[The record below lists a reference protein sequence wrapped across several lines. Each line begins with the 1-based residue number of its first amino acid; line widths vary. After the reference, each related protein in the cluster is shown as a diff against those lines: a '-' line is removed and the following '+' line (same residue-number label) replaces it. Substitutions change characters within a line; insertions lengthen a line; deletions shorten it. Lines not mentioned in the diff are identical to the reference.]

1 MGFRPWRTKTD
12 GLVSEVAAGPEM
24 TAYPDGLDHKND
36 GLNTAVNDPA
46 SSVDD
51 RPVDD
56 AQHGVQAVEAVTLV
70 WTKNQL
76 YLAYAFIF
84 LVFFVISMQ
93 QQIQNNLSV
102 YVTSSFILL
111 PLTGTTSI
119 VSSIVGGVFRLPT
132 AKFVDLIGRAE
143 GFAVM
148 TGFST
153 IGLIMMAACRNV
165 ETYAAAQVFYWLG
178 FDGMMYVLD
187 VFMADT
193 SSLKNRA
200 LVFAFST
207 TPYIVTTW
215 VGPPAA
221 SSFLKTSGWPWAFG
235 TFAIITPVI
244 CIPILSL
251 LWVNQGKAKKA
262 GLIKKIDSGRTWT
275 ESIKYYFWEFDV
287 IGLLL
292 VSAGFVLFLLP
303 FSLASYQKEGWHSA
317 MIIAMLVIGILCLIA
332 FGFFERYAGRKSF
345 IPFELLTD
353 RTVVGAC
360 LCAAFFFISFYC
372 WDSYFYN
379 YLQAVHNLSVTHTGY
394 VTNIYSIGSCFW
406 AVVISYAI
414 RVTGRFRWLAL
425 YFAVPLQTL
434 GVGLMIHFRQPDQPI
449 GYVIMCQIFI
459 AFSGGTISIC
469 EQMAVMAAAPHKGV
483 ASMLALI
490 GLFSSVGGAIGV
502 AISGAI
508 YTNKFPAALAQKISD
523 PELAAQL
530 YGNLLV
536 QLEYPVGSVERDAVW
551 YAYGESMKWLAV
563 AGVVFLIP
571 CFVFVG
577 MWRDYKVDEIKQVK
591 GTVA

>member
-12 GLVSEVAAGPEM
+12 GLASEVAVGPEM

-36 GLNTAVNDPA
+36 GLNTAVKDPA
-46 SSVDD
+46 SSLDD
-51 RPVDD
+51 RPVED
-56 AQHGVQAVEAVTLV
+56 AQHGVQAVEAVTLI

-102 YVTSSFILL
+102 YVTSSFALL

-119 VSSIVGGVFRLPT
+119 VSSIVGGVFRLPI

-143 GFAVM
+143 GFAIM
-148 TGFST
+148 TGFAT
-153 IGLIMMAACRNV
+153 IGLIMMAACKNV

-215 VGPPAA
+215 IGPPAA

-235 TFAIITPVI
+235 AFAIITPVI

-262 GLIKKIDSGRTWT
+262 GLIKKIDSGRTWA

-303 FSLASYQKEGWHSA
+303 FSLASYQKEGWHSG

-345 IPFELLTD
+345 IPIELLTD

-360 LCAAFFFISFYC
+360 LCSAFFFISFYC

-523 PELAAQL
+523 PDLAAQL
-530 YGNLLV
+530 YGSLTV
-536 QLEYPVGSVERDAVW
+536 QLQYPVGSVERDAVW
-551 YAYGESMKWLAV
+551 FAYGESMKWLAV

>member
-1 MGFRPWRTKTD
+1 MGFRPWKTKTD
-12 GLVSEVAAGPEM
+12 GLASEVAVGPEL
-24 TAYPDGLDHKND
+24 TSYPDGLDHKNIGPNSTVD
-36 GLNTAVNDPA
+36 GPE
-46 SSVDD
+46 SSMGD
-51 RPVDD
+51 RPEED

-70 WTKNQL
+70 WTKSQL

-84 LVFFVISMQ
+84 LVFFVISLQ
-93 QQIQNNLSV
+93 QQIQNNLSY
-102 YVTSSFILL
+102 YVTSSFALL
-111 PLTGTTSI
+111 PLTGTTGI
-119 VSSIVGGVFRLPT
+119 VSSIIGGVFRLPI
-132 AKFVDLIGRAE
+132 AKFIDLVGRAE
-143 GFAVM
+143 GFAIM
-148 TGFST
+148 TVFAT

-207 TPYIVTTW
+207 TPYIATTW
-215 VGPPAA
+215 IGPPAA
-221 SSFLKTSGWPWAFG
+221 ESFLKTSGWPWGFG

-244 CIPILSL
+244 CIPILTL
-251 LWVNQGKAKKA
+251 LWWNQGKAKKA
-262 GLIKKIDSGRTWT
+262 GLIKKIDSGRTWA
-275 ESIKYYFWEFDV
+275 ESINSYFWEFDV

-292 VSAGFVLFLLP
+292 ISAGFVLFLLP
-303 FSLASYQKEGWHSA
+303 FSLASYQKEGWHAS
-317 MIIAMLVIGILCLIA
+317 MIIAMLVIGICCLIA
-332 FGFFERYAGRKSF
+332 FGFYERYADRQSF
-345 IPFELLTD
+345 IPFALLTD
-353 RTVVGAC
+353 HTVIGAC
-360 LCAAFFFISFYC
+360 LCSAFFFISFYC

-379 YLQAVHNLSVTHTGY
+379 YLQAVHGLSVTHAGY

-414 RVTGRFRWLAL
+414 RVTGRFKWLAL
-425 YFAVPLQTL
+425 YFAVPLQIL

-459 AFSGGTISIC
+459 AFSGGTIVIC

-490 GLFSSVGGAIGV
+490 GLFTSVGGAIGV

-508 YTNKFPAALAQKISD
+508 YTNKFPAALAQRITNETLAN
-523 PELAAQL
+523 ELYGSLPAQL
-530 YGNLLV
+530 A
-536 QLEYPVGSVERDAVW
+536 YPMGSIERDAVM

-563 AGVVFLIP
+563 AGTVFLIP
-571 CFVFVG
+571 CFVFVA
-577 MWRDYKVDEIKQVK
+577 MWRDFRVDEMKQVK

>member
-1 MGFRPWRTKTD
+1 MPLRPWKTKTD
-12 GLVSEVAAGPEM
+12 GLASEVAVGPES
-24 TAYPDGLDHKND
+24 TKYPDGLDHKND
-36 GLNTAVNDPA
+36 GRNTTINDP
-46 SSVDD
+46 SISVDE
-51 RPVDD
+51 RPVED

-70 WTKNQL
+70 WTKKQL

-84 LVFFVISMQ
+84 LVFFVVSMQ
-93 QQIQNNLSV
+93 QQIQNNLSY
-102 YVTSSFILL
+102 YVTSDFLLL
-111 PLTGTTSI
+111 PLTGATSI
-119 VSSIVGGVFRLPT
+119 VSSIVGGVFRLPI

-143 GFAVM
+143 GFAIM
-148 TGFST
+148 TACAT

-178 FDGMMYVLD
+178 FDGMAYVLD

-215 VGPPAA
+215 IGPPAA
-221 SSFLKTSGWPWAFG
+221 QSFLQTSGWPWGFG

-244 CIPILSL
+244 CIPILTL
-251 LWVNQGKAKKA
+251 LWWNQGKAKKA
-262 GLIKKIDSGRTWT
+262 GLIKKIDSGRIWS
-275 ESIKYYFWEFDV
+275 ESISYYFWEFDV

-292 VSAGFVLFLLP
+292 ISAGFALFLLP
-303 FSLASYQKEGWHSA
+303 FSLASYQKQGWHSS
-317 MIIAMLVIGILCLIA
+317 MIIAMLVLGIVCLIA
-332 FGFFERYAGRKSF
+332 FGLYERYGARKSF

-353 RTVVGAC
+353 RTVIGAC
-360 LCAAFFFISFYC
+360 LCSAFFFISFYC

-414 RVTGRFRWLAL
+414 RVTGRFKWLAL
-425 YFAVPLQTL
+425 YFAVPLQIL
-434 GVGLMIHFRQPDQPI
+434 GVGLMIHFRQPDHPL

-459 AFSGGTISIC
+459 AFSGGTVVIC

-490 GLFSSVGGAIGV
+490 GLFTSVGGAIGV

-508 YTNKFPAALAQKISD
+508 YTNKFPAALAQKITD
-523 PELAAQL
+523 EALAAQL
-530 YGNLLV
+530 YGNLAA
-536 QLEYPVGSVERDAVW
+536 QLQYPVGSMERNAVW
-551 YAYGESMKWLAV
+551 FAYGESMKWLAV
-563 AGVVFLIP
+563 AGTVFLIP

-577 MWRDYKVDEIKQVK
+577 MWEDFKVDEMKQVK

>member
-1 MGFRPWRTKTD
+1 MGFRPWKTKTD
-12 GLVSEVAAGPEM
+12 GLASEIAVGPEM

-51 RPVDD
+51 RPVED
-56 AQHGVQAVEAVTLV
+56 AQHGVQAVEAVTLI
-70 WTKNQL
+70 WTRNQL

-84 LVFFVISMQ
+84 LVFFVISLQ

-132 AKFVDLIGRAE
+132 AKFVDLVGRAE
-143 GFAVM
+143 GFAIM
-148 TGFST
+148 TGFTT

-207 TPYIVTTW
+207 TPYIATTW
-215 VGPPAA
+215 IGPPAA
-221 SSFLKTSGWPWAFG
+221 ASFLKTSGWPWGFG
-235 TFAIITPVI
+235 VFAIITPVI
-244 CIPILSL
+244 SIPILSL
-251 LWVNQGKAKKA
+251 LWLNQGKAKKA
-262 GLIKKIDSGRTWT
+262 GLIKKVDSGRTWT

-303 FSLASYQKEGWHSA
+303 FSLASYQKEGWHA
-317 MIIAMLVIGILCLIA
+317 GMIIAMLVIGISCLIA
-332 FGFFERYAGRKSF
+332 FGFYERFAGRKSF

-360 LCAAFFFISFYC
+360 LCACFFFISFYC

-379 YLQAVHNLSVTHTGY
+379 YLQAVHNLNVTHTGY

-530 YGNLLV
+530 YGSLVV
-536 QLEYPVGSVERDAVW
+536 QLQYPVGSVERDAVW
-551 YAYGESMKWLAV
+551 FAYGESMKWLAV

>member
-12 GLVSEVAAGPEM
+12 GLVSEVAVGPEM

-51 RPVDD
+51 RPVED
-56 AQHGVQAVEAVTLV
+56 AQHGVQAVEAVTLI

-119 VSSIVGGVFRLPT
+119 VSSIVGGVFRLPI

-143 GFAVM
+143 GFAIM
-148 TGFST
+148 TGFAT

-215 VGPPAA
+215 IGPPAA

-235 TFAIITPVI
+235 AFAIITPVI

-262 GLIKKIDSGRTWT
+262 GLIKKIDSGRTWA

-303 FSLASYQKEGWHSA
+303 FSLASYQKEGWHSG

-530 YGNLLV
+530 YGSLPV
-536 QLEYPVGSVERDAVW
+536 QLQYPVGSVERDAVW
-551 YAYGESMKWLAV
+551 FAYGESMKWLAV
-563 AGVVFLIP
+563 AGVIFLIP